1 FQKQH
6 LQPLNTEHARLSLQF
21 QASLPQLNI
30 MNDFAQT
37 REDSDLFESEIS
49 APVLPPPTAPTEPRA
64 FSSRGGRGGRGR
76 GFYQARGDRE
86 KGVRAEGAPAAAGA
100 EAAQKD
106 VDRTLSGGIKKPKL
120 TEDELAARLE
130 RVKLNNQRLIERR
143 RKAEE
148 DESSFQVAEEARK
161 QADVHKRLA
170 DRKKRAEADRNR
182 KELDD
187 EREKNRQRKLKAV
200 QTREWDSTKTEEDYN
215 PRNRSSGFRRG
226 AHGGVVVASPPRGAP
241 SGPRAGAGSPP
252 RATAGAASAQEWP
265 ELPGGKGRAEGPKG
279 EAKRD
284 ELETQEEVRQEKEVK
299 SEANEDQKK
308 NPTVDTAKARGKP
321 ALLSPTTG
329 NSSWAEQVEAGSPV
343 VTNATATAT

>member
-1 FQKQH
+1 
-6 LQPLNTEHARLSLQF
+6 
-21 QASLPQLNI
+21 
-30 MNDFAQT
+30 MDDFAQT
-37 REDSDLFESEIS
+37 REDDDLFQSEIS
-49 APVLPPPTAPTEPRA
+49 APALPPPAAPTEPRA
-64 FSSRGGRGGRGR
+64 FANRGGRGGHGR

-86 KGVRAEGAPAAAGA
+86 KAAPVEGTAATTGT
-100 EAAQKD
+100 EAAQKS

-161 QADVHKRLA
+161 QADVHKRMA

-215 PRNRSSGFRRG
+215 PRSRSSGFRRG
-226 AHGGVVVASPPRGAP
+226 AHGAVATAGTPPRGAP
-241 SGPRAGAGSPP
+241 SGPRAGVNSPAK
-252 RATAGAASAQEWP
+252 ATAAVAQEWP
-265 ELPGGKGRAEGPKG
+265 ELQGGGGGKQKGGAKG
-279 EAKRD
+279 EVKKED
-284 ELETQEEVRQEKEVK
+284 GEVKPEKKLEEEVKTEAKE
-299 SEANEDQKK
+299 EDQKR
-308 NPTVDTAKARGKP
+308 NPTIDTTATKGKP
-321 ALLSPTTG
+321 AFLSPAIG
-329 NSSWAEQVEAGSPV
+329 GSSWAEQVEAGSPV
-343 VTNATATAT
+343 VTTTSTATATAATTT

>member
-1 FQKQH
+1 
-6 LQPLNTEHARLSLQF
+6 
-21 QASLPQLNI
+21 

-37 REDSDLFESEIS
+37 REDGDLFGSEIS
-49 APVLPPPTAPTEPRA
+49 ALALPPPTAPTEPRA
-64 FSSRGGRGGRGR
+64 FSNRGGGRGRGR

-86 KGVRAEGAPAAAGA
+86 KSARAEGAPAAAGT
-100 EAAQKD
+100 EATQKD
-106 VDRTLSGGIKKPKL
+106 IDRTLSG
-120 TEDELAARLE
+120 DELAARLE

-215 PRNRSSGFRRG
+215 PRNRSSVFRRG
-226 AHGGVVVASPPRGAP
+226 AHGGVAAATPPRGAP
-241 SGPRAGAGSPP
+241 SGPRAGVGSPA
-252 RATAGAASAQEWP
+252 RATVAATSAQEWP
-265 ELPGGKGRAEGPKG
+265 GLPGGGQKGRAEEPKG
-279 EAKRD
+279 EAKKG
-284 ELETQEEVRQEKEVK
+284 ESEKEEEGVRQEEEVK

-308 NPTVDTAKARGKP
+308 GPTIDTTTARGKP

-343 VTNATATAT
+343 VITTGTAATTT

>member
-1 FQKQH
+1 
-6 LQPLNTEHARLSLQF
+6 
-21 QASLPQLNI
+21 
-30 MNDFAQT
+30 MDDFAQT
-37 REDSDLFESEIS
+37 REDDDLFESEIS

-64 FSSRGGRGGRGR
+64 FTNRSGRERGR

-86 KGVRAEGAPAAAGA
+86 KSAPAEGVASTAGT
-100 EAAQKD
+100 EATQKKD
-106 VDRTLSGGIKKPKL
+106 IDRTLSG
-120 TEDELAARLE
+120 DELAARLE

-187 EREKNRQRKLKAV
+187 EREKNRQRKLNAV

-215 PRNRSSGFRRG
+215 PRSRSSGFRRG
-226 AHGGVVVASPPRGAP
+226 AHGGVATATPPRGAP
-241 SGPRAGAGSPP
+241 SGPRAGVGSPA
-252 RATAGAASAQEWP
+252 RATVEAVSAQEWP
-265 ELPGGKGRAEGPKG
+265 ELPGGKLKGRAKGPKG
-279 EAKRD
+279 EAKKGELKND
-284 ELETQEEVRQEKEVK
+284 EEVKQEEGGVK
-299 SEANEDQKK
+299 SETNEDQRK
-308 NPTVDTAKARGKP
+308 NPTIDTTAAKGKP

-329 NSSWAEQVEAGSPV
+329 GSSWAEQVEAGSPV
-343 VTNATATAT
+343 VTTTAATAT